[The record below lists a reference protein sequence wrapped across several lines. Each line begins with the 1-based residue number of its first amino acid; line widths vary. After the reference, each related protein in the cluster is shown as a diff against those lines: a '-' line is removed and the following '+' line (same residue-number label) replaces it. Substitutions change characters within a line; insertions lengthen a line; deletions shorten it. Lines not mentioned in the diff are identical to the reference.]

1 MNQTATQP
9 APTGIQTI
17 SEMADYPRCITDR
30 WGEWNITGPWSD
42 AQPSSVD
49 PRSFMGSNE
58 TTFVALKDDGTIGI
72 LSEIETNFY
81 LVPDSVNE
89 DYDRCCFSIE
99 GYVEI
104 KKKLA
109 VDLAA
114 LKIEWSAASASYWTV
129 EGDSRVLMEHDL
141 AGASF
146 SVLMPDGYNGHRI
159 RMSAEPVE
167 VDRDG
172 YLVKLKCAEPGKEF
186 MIGWFRLSEFEKAER
201 IVDTN
206 AADLAAAVE
215 PAEAPT
221 PTP

>member
-81 LVPDSVNE
+81 LDPDSVNE

-99 GYVEI
+99 GYVEL

-114 LKIEWSAASASYWTV
+114 LKNMFEHSEIFFAEGQTTMDGRLALCAFTPLVRAS
-129 EGDSRVLMEHDL
+129 
-141 AGASF
+141 
-146 SVLMPDGYNGHRI
+146 
-159 RMSAEPVE
+159 
-167 VDRDG
+167 
-172 YLVKLKCAEPGKEF
+172 
-186 MIGWFRLSEFEKAER
+186 
-201 IVDTN
+201 
-206 AADLAAAVE
+206 AADLYTS
-215 PAEAPT
+215 PYGLST
-221 PTP
+221 PTAIEHLSAHSPS